1 MKIEILNKFTKSV
14 IFTHEISDNT
24 AKITVLAAIKENANL
39 SRADLSGA
47 DLYCAKLTGAKL
59 TRANLSGANYGIAS
73 LSNNICQ
80 ILGKKWS
87 IIIFDY
93 HIKIGCKLYLTV
105 EWEEFT
111 DDQIQ
116 EMDNTYALEFWHK
129 NKSAILAVA
138 KSHQKYENDL

>member
-47 DLYCAKLTGAKL
+47 KLTS
-59 TRANLSGANYGIAS
+59 ANLSGANYGIAS